1 MIYMKSRT
9 AMQFELGGKLVV
21 DEVDIPDPKANQVIV
36 KLFSSGVCHSQIHQ
50 MHDSQFKRPVTMGHE
65 ATGIVTHLGADVTH
79 VNEGDHVIVTWVD
92 RFPAPGRPV
101 KVPPGITYKGE
112 LINDLLSYTWGD
124 HVLLKSN
131 YVVPID
137 KRHPTDI
144 SCIVG
149 CAVLTGA
156 GAVLNTAKVRPGD
169 SVAVFGVGGVGLSAV
184 QMASILEA
192 YPIIAVD
199 LDDTKL
205 EFAKEFGATH
215 VINASKHDPVETII
229 EMTNGGVDF
238 AFDAI
243 GVQVTSQQILPI
255 TRSGGPG
262 ADNHGG
268 MSVLIGVPA
277 NDTQQLILDP
287 TLILYH
293 QRQYRGSLGATYP
306 ERDFPVFLKLYEEGK
321 FPLDKLVTKRYTLD
335 QINEAYD
342 DLQQGKILGRA
353 IIEF

>member
-1 MIYMKSRT
+1 MKSRT

-229 EMTNGGVDF
+229 EMTNGGADF